1 MSRALTGFL
10 QGSYSYFADRMFCG
24 AQVNYAWRRKCYQQW
39 KEKKNRS
46 HLKSLK
52 IIWVFSK
59 KKDAESDL
67 SFSLMYQHPAE
78 DTEKQLFVESSPQ
91 GKEAVAIGRAGAGG
105 KQR

>member
-1 MSRALTGFL
+1 MHGGENVISSGRKKKTG
-10 QGSYSYFADRMFCG
+10 
-24 AQVNYAWRRKCYQQW
+24 
-39 KEKKNRS
+39 
-46 HLKSLK
+46 HILKSLK

-91 GKEAVAIGRAGAGG
+91 GKEAAGLGLEASRD
-105 KQR
+105 KFSVPSSQRSHSPREMLS